1 MPWCPNCKHEYRK
14 GFLVC
19 ADCGATLVDEEP
31 KEDSGT
37 SAEAREIST
46 SFLSGADVNAGLESI
61 ANAKVDGSEGAFVS
75 DDEEAGD
82 ASTQDSVLAPQKAY
96 WDSEERASENR
107 SSAWILMGVGFAGI
121 VLVILGILGLL
132 PLHLGNPYLFYGVM
146 GALFVLFFIAGVI
159 SIRNAKIFEKKA
171 ESENSLRS
179 NLIAWCKE
187 NLTSET
193 IDAEV
198 KTAEDTQETLY
209 FKRVQN
215 IKQRLNNQFVNLD
228 PNFLDQFIDEFVYES
243 VFDEDELEEE

>member
-31 KEDSGT
+31 KEEQVS
-37 SAEAREIST
+37 SAVDQEISMNFT
-46 SFLSGADVNAGLESI
+46 PNGDGNGFLENA
-61 ANAKVDGSEGAFVS
+61 ANVKEDGSEDAFVS
-75 DDEEAGD
+75 DDEETED

-159 SIRNAKIFEKKA
+159 SIRNAKKFEKKA

-187 NLTSET
+187 NLASET

-243 VFDEDELEEE
+243 VFEEDE

>member
-31 KEDSGT
+31 KEEQVS
-37 SAEAREIST
+37 SAVDQEISMNFAPGEEDNGT
-46 SFLSGADVNAGLESI
+46 LENT
-61 ANAKVDGSEGAFVS
+61 ANVKEDGFDDAVVSE
-75 DDEEAGD
+75 DEATED

-159 SIRNAKIFEKKA
+159 SIRNAKNFEKKA

-187 NLTSET
+187 NLTSKA

-198 KTAEDTQETLY
+198 RTAEDTQETLY

-228 PNFLDQFIDEFVYES
+228 QNFLDQFIDEFVYES
-243 VFDEDELEEE
+243 VFEEDE